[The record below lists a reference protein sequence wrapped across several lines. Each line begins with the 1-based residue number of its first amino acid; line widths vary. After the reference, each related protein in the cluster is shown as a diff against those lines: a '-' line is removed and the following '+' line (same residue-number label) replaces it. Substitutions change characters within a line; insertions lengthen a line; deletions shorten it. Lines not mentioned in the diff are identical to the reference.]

1 MVFEDDNISFS
12 TRFMLFENDGLS
24 LMRFLS
30 VNPFCEIIPIFI
42 YVFKNILKKKGF
54 IKF

>member
-1 MVFEDDNISFS
+1 MSLIFNMFYGIEDDNISFS

-42 YVFKNILKKKGF
+42 YVF
-54 IKF
+54 